1 MNEARKLKREEL
13 IMKRR
18 GLNFISDSVVDTLDE
33 QSIAT
38 IEQEVDNVAP
48 KVVGILAL
56 NASCDVKTLR
66 SEMVKYCLEYQQ
78 KVLKGKGSD
87 DVNVDN

>member
-66 SEMVKYCLEYQQ
+66 SEMVKYCLEYQ
-78 KVLKGKGSD
+78 
-87 DVNVDN
+87 